1 MDQNPKKDHLAR
13 GVVKLAGPTGNFEI
27 AYGENESRD
36 GRLRVNVDGKSL
48 DPTELLA
55 LAERLQQEE
64 KRLADGRSRY
74 KEMAMQYLFLQ
85 HPDPES
91 DENAPG

>member
-1 MDQNPKKDHLAR
+1 MDQNLNKGQLAQ
-13 GVVKLAGPTGNFEI
+13 GVVKVAGPAGNFDI

-36 GRLRVNVDGKSL
+36 GRLRVNVDGKL
-48 DPTELLA
+48 LYPTELLA

-64 KRLADGRSRY
+64 KRLADGRRRY

-91 DENAPG
+91 DENAPE

>member
-1 MDQNPKKDHLAR
+1 MDQNSNKGRLAH
-13 GVVKLAGPTGNFEI
+13 GVVELAGPAGNFEI

-36 GRLRVNVDGKSL
+36 GRLRVSVDGNPL
-48 DPTELLA
+48 AHGELLV

-64 KRLADGRSRY
+64 KRLAAGRSRY
-74 KEMAMQYLFLQ
+74 KEMAMQYQFLQ

-91 DENAPG
+91 DVG